1 MDAGPQIAK
10 AALRK
15 PATEVLVFDCANEN
29 PMAMAILRAMSDA
42 TSRAILSSI
51 VAAGKSIEDVAE
63 TIGVP
68 ISTTYRRVH
77 ELTEYGLVIV
87 ERIVVGPTG
96 KKCSIYRSTLR
107 GAKIDVEYD
116 RVKVVGLP
124 NEMVPDVMFRLWRA
138 AESHGQ
144 SE

>member
-10 AALRK
+10 AALKK
-15 PATEVLVFDCANEN
+15 PAAEVLVFDYANEN

-42 TSRAILSSI
+42 TSRDILSSI
-51 VAAGKSIEDVAE
+51 VAVGRSIEDVAE
-63 TIGVP
+63 AIGVP
-68 ISTTYRRVH
+68 VSTTYRRVH
-77 ELTEYGLVIV
+77 ELAEYGLVIV

-96 KKCSIYRSTLR
+96 KKRSIYRSTLQ

-124 NEMVPDVMFRLWRA
+124 NEMVPDVMFRLWRS
-138 AESHGQ
+138 AESHSQ